1 MGSMGWDGYT
11 HRIWHN
17 DGDADK
23 ATCQPPGFVLATCRG
38 VFFRF
43 SEGHNCLTDVSVSS
57 SVMHW
62 I

>member
-23 ATCQPPGFVLATCRG
+23 ATCQPPGFVLSTCWG
-38 VFFRF
+38 GFFGAMFYVIIPQPYVYLAFR
-43 SEGHNCLTDVSVSS
+43 
-57 SVMHW
+57 
-62 I
+62 